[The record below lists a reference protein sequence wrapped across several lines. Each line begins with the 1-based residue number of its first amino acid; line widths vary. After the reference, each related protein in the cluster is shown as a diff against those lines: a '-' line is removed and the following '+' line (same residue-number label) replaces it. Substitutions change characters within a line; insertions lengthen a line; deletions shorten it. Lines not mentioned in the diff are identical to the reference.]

1 MQIQSNLR
9 EREKIKVTRNKRNGR
24 AGKRLLL
31 FLGEGASRPFLYSR
45 QHKAVESAASPGE
58 VCSGSSPASGTC

>member
-9 EREKIKVTRNKRNGR
+9 EKIKVTQNKRNGR

-31 FLGEGASRPFLYSR
+31 FLGEGASRPFLCSR
-45 QHKAVESAASPGE
+45 QHMAMESAASPGE
-58 VCSGSSPASGTC
+58 VGPGSSPTSGTC